1 LYWALAVRVAPPR
14 DEPAIALTPIQQRQQ
29 ELLEANVGRPGDPD
43 LMAQFAATNIKYFR
57 GALPMIPVRWE
68 PRLAEVGK
76 LAAQA
81 FTLEGLFGRLGGDVL
96 ILINPDVRRDPRA
109 LERALCHEMVHF
121 HLFTTGDMTTN
132 HGPPFKAVL
141 ARLAQ
146 EGAFEGLAGTEQEK
160 SRLRA
165 WLDAESTRLDM
176 DQIELERIGQDIAQ
190 ERDAIEEQAAIL
202 NRRVAEGDRPEAAE
216 IDGLERRR
224 QRFNDIVV
232 EANAR
237 IERGRQALAH
247 FNAEVARYNLMLVYP
262 DGIDEEQRVAQR
274 TASR

>member
-1 LYWALAVRVAPPR
+1 
-14 DEPAIALTPIQQRQQ
+14 
-29 ELLEANVGRPGDPD
+29 VGRPGDPD
-43 LMAQFAATNIKYFR
+43 LMAQFAATNLEYFG

-68 PRLAEVGK
+68 PRLAEVGQ

-96 ILINPDVRRDPRA
+96 ILINPDVRSDPRA
-109 LERALCHEMVHF
+109 LERALCHEMVHY

-141 ARLAQ
+141 ARLAR
-146 EGAFEGLAGTEQEK
+146 EGAFEGVSGTEEDK

-176 DQIELERIGQDIAQ
+176 DQVELQRIGQDIEQ
-190 ERDAIEEQAAIL
+190 ERTAVEEQAAIL
-202 NRRVAEGDRPEAAE
+202 NRRLAEGDRPDQAE
-216 IDGLERRR
+216 IDALERRR
-224 QRFNDIVV
+224 RRFNEIAL

-237 IERGRQALAH
+237 IERGRQALTH

-262 DGIDEEQRVAQR
+262 DGIDEEERVATR
-274 TASR
+274 TAPR